1 MEALRLPAAVRADLR
16 RWAEE
21 AWPREACGL
30 LVGRSAAAACEVAR
44 ATLARN
50 LRADEGGD
58 RYEVDPADHLAAW
71 EQAEAE
77 GLEVLGA
84 WHSHPDH
91 EARPSTT
98 DRAEAHE
105 GLVYLIA
112 EVRAGSAGALRAWRL
127 EEGAFVEVPVE
138 G

>member
-1 MEALRLPAAVRADLR
+1 MAALRIPGTVRADLR
-16 RWAEE
+16 RWARE

-30 LVGRSAAAACEVAR
+30 LVGRPAAAARAVTR

-50 LRADEGGD
+50 LRAHESGD

-71 EQAEAE
+71 RAAEAE
-77 GLEVLGA
+77 GLEVIGA
-84 WHSHPDH
+84 WHSHPEH
-91 EARPSTT
+91 AAEPSST

-105 GLVYLIA
+105 GLVYLIV
-112 EVRAGSAGALRAWRL
+112 EERAGRVGELRAWRL
-127 EEGAFVEVPVE
+127 EGGAFVEEALE